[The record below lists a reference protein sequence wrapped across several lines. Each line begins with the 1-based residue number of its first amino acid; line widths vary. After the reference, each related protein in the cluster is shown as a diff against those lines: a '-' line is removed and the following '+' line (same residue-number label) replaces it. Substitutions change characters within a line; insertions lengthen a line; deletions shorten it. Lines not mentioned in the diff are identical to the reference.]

1 MNKSLWEKYT
11 QTVKPLDKN
20 ASQDKLPTLSCV
32 MLSGIMNDVMQ
43 DNVNIISPS
52 ILKNASDLKP
62 NFVKNPPIK
71 TETIPKNQIYKQAEK
86 NQKRLMRSGHF
97 AYDAKID
104 LHGYTQITAYDAL
117 YSFITHHYNV
127 EKRHILIVVG
137 KGKYCPQN
145 RTYTGILNP
154 LVTQWFHDSAFAP
167 YISVYETAASCDG
180 GAGAYY
186 VILNKKIY

>member
-20 ASQDKLPTLSCV
+20 ALRDKLPALSSV
-32 MLSGIMNDVMQ
+32 VSSGIMNDVMQ
-43 DNVNIISPS
+43 GDLDITSLHIV
-52 ILKNASDLKP
+52 KNASDFKP
-62 NFVKNPPIK
+62 SSVKNPPIK
-71 TETIPKNQIYKQAEK
+71 TDIIPKNQIYKQAEK
-86 NQKRLMRSGHF
+86 NQKRHMRSGRF

-117 YSFITHHYNV
+117 YSFITHYYNIG
-127 EKRHILIVVG
+127 KRHILIVVG
-137 KGKYCPQN
+137 KGKYCPQS
-145 RTYTGILNP
+145 RKYTGILNP

-167 YISVYETAASCDG
+167 FISVYETAASCDG